1 MARAKVTV
9 TWDLDKLETR
19 IAQILEDYGPL
30 ISFQLQEEISKDQ
43 FFWPVDTF
51 RGKPETI
58 NSRLVPR
65 GERDIV
71 DTGKLLNSQGP
82 PEVQKNRLTIQWTAP
97 YSKAVLQGGY
107 TVESSRGNYLAPG
120 RDWIT
125 PALRER
131 PLLPYLVQRW
141 NQLAGSQ

>member
-43 FFWPVDTF
+43 YDWPVDTLRKSGQF
-51 RGKPETI
+51 VEA
-58 NSRLVPR
+58 

-71 DTGKLLNSQGP
+71 DTGRLLNSQTP
-82 PEVQKNRLTIQWTAP
+82 PEIKGSRLTIRWTAP
-97 YSKAVLQGGY
+97 YSKAVLEGNYLVG
-107 TVESSRGNYLAPG
+107 TVLSNYLAPE

-125 PALRER
+125 PALRKR

>member
-9 TWDLDKLETR
+9 TWDLNKLETR

-51 RGKPETI
+51 RGKSGTI
-58 NSRLVPR
+58 NPRLVPK
-65 GERDIV
+65 GDRDIV
-71 DTGKLLNSQGP
+71 DTGRLLNSQTP
-82 PEVQKNRLTIQWTAP
+82 PQVKDGKLTIRWTAP
-97 YSKAVLQGGY
+97 YSLEVL
-107 TVESSRGNYLAPG
+107 RGNYLVGTTVSNYVAPE

>member
-51 RGKPETI
+51 RGKSGTI
-58 NSRLVPR
+58 NPRLVPR

-71 DTGKLLNSQGP
+71 DTGRLLNSQGP

>member
-1 MARAKVTV
+1 
-9 TWDLDKLETR
+9 
-19 IAQILEDYGPL
+19 
-30 ISFQLQEEISKDQ
+30 
-43 FFWPVDTF
+43 
-51 RGKPETI
+51 
-58 NSRLVPR
+58 
-65 GERDIV
+65 V
-71 DTGKLLNSQGP
+71 DTGKLVNSQGP

>member
-1 MARAKVTV
+1 MARSKVTV
-9 TWDLDKLETR
+9 TWDLKKLENR
-19 IAQILEDYGPL
+19 VSQILEDFGPL
-30 ISFQLQEEISKDQ
+30 IAFQLQEEISRDQ

-58 NSRLVPR
+58 NPRLVPR
-65 GERDIV
+65 GDRDIV
-71 DTGKLLNSQGP
+71 DTGQLLNSQTA
-82 PEVQKNRLTIQWTAP
+82 PEVQRNTLTIQWTAP

-107 TVESSRGNYLAPG
+107 SVQSTRGNYTAPQ

-125 PALRER
+125 PALRNR